1 MSNASLEALVGGMSV
16 RDLASHAGISVEEVI
31 SRVMGSGSAKPARTK
46 PKPVSAKSTSGSK
59 PPKSS
64 TPSVNTRTPGGR
76 ATYQAA
82 ILKVLEAAKGD
93 KLGAAQIRA
102 QVGGTGLQAR
112 TALNVLIEA
121 KKVKYEGK
129 ARATRYWAK

>member
-1 MSNASLEALVGGMSV
+1 MPVSNASLEALVGGMSV
-16 RDLASHAGISVEEVI
+16 GDLASHAGISVEEVI

-46 PKPVSAKSTSGSK
+46 PVSAKSTSGSK

-64 TPSVNTRTPGGR
+64 TTSVNTRTPGGR
-76 ATYQAA
+76 AAYQAA
-82 ILKVLEAAKGD
+82 ILKVLEAAKGE